1 MTIDSVKSYETLTK
15 GPRARSIIFQLFY
28 ILSPRMKKLIFTIAL
43 LAVGFFF
50 QSHKADE
57 GMFPLSEMKNID
69 LKKAGLKMAPIDLYN
84 PSGVSTIDAIVRVG
98 GCTGSFISNDGLIVT
113 NHHCAFGFVAAMSTV
128 QNNYMRDGFL
138 ANTREQE
145 AQAKGLV
152 CKITAS
158 YSDVSSEVLMGTQS
172 TNDPVERL
180 KIIAANTKKIT
191 EQENKL
197 NPGLQCEI
205 SEMFTGKTYVLFRY
219 QMLKDVRIVYV
230 PARSIGEYG
239 GEKDNWVWPRHSGDF
254 AFLRAYVA
262 PDGSAAEYSA
272 NNVPFKPKKFLKI
285 NTKGIKENDFVFI
298 LGYPGRT
305 FRNQPASFYQY
316 HEEYMLKYVSNL
328 YDWQINKMEEL
339 GKNNEALQIKYAGKI
354 KSLANVTKNYKGKL
368 QGFRRVGLTQKK
380 FAEEQDMQKFIEADP
395 KLKAQFGDVVP
406 SINNLYKEIIT
417 QANRNLFFDYIY
429 NVSPTLQMA
438 AAIDNFKA
446 NFIPLKNK
454 TDKQN
459 FLSTQVPKLKGIFT
473 RVHAQMDPSIEIDAI
488 LKMFEDAHQF
498 DAQNKVAAVE
508 AFYKKFQNEE
518 ARRNYISQLFA
529 KTKVSDKDYM
539 LKILADS
546 GDGFSKIKDGL
557 TVLAGEIN
565 VEMNAFDALD
575 RVREG
580 KMNALLG
587 RYADAKNAF
596 KQKQFIPDANATL
609 RFTYGYVRGYY
620 PNDGEYNKPF
630 TTLAGV
636 IEKEDGKDFELLQ
649 IIKDLYAAKDLG
661 NFIHP
666 DLNDLPV
673 NFLYNLDTTGGNSGS
688 PVLDENG
695 DLVGVNFDRAYTATI
710 NDYAWNEAYSRSVA
724 VDIRYVLW
732 TVQKVAKAQNLL
744 KELGI

>member
-1 MTIDSVKSYETLTK
+1 MHY
-15 GPRARSIIFQLFY
+15 RLFSL
-28 ILSPRMKKLIFTIAL
+28 LSSRMKKLIFTIAL

-197 NPGLQCEI
+197 NPSLQCEI

-406 SINNLYKEIIT
+406 TINNLYKEIIT
-417 QANRNLFFDYIY
+417 HANRNLFFDYLY

-446 NFIPLKNK
+446 NYIPIKNK
-454 TDKQN
+454 SDKQS

-488 LKMFEDAHQF
+488 LKMFEDAHQY

-508 AFYKKFQNEE
+508 AFYKKYTSEE

-529 KTKVSDKDYM
+529 KTKVSDRDYM

-565 VEMNAFDALD
+565 AEMNAFDALD
-575 RVREG
+575 RMREG

-630 TTLAGV
+630 TTLAGI

-744 KELGI
+744 KELNL

>member
-1 MTIDSVKSYETLTK
+1 MDY
-15 GPRARSIIFQLFY
+15 RLFSL
-28 ILSPRMKKLIFTIAL
+28 LSPRMKKLLFTAIVFGL
-43 LAVGFFF
+43 GFLF

-98 GCTGSFISNDGLIVT
+98 GCTGSFVSNDGLIVT
-113 NHHCAFGFVAAMSTV
+113 NHHCAFGYVVAMSTV

-138 ANTREQE
+138 ANNREQE

-180 KIIAANTKKIT
+180 KIIANNIKKIT
-191 EQENKL
+191 DEENKI
-197 NPGLQCEI
+197 NKGLQCEI

-262 PDGSAAEYSA
+262 PDGSAAEYSP

-285 NTKGIKENDFVFI
+285 NTKGIKDNDFVFI

-305 FRNQPASFYQY
+305 FRNQPAAFYQY
-316 HEEYMLKYVSNL
+316 HEEHMLKYVSNL
-328 YDWQINKMEEL
+328 YDWQINKMEEM
-339 GKNNEALQIKYAGKI
+339 GKNSDSLQIKYAGKI

-368 QGFRRVGLTQKK
+368 QGFRRVGLTAKK
-380 FAEEQDMQKFIEADP
+380 YAEEQEMQKFILSDP
-395 KLKAQFGDVVP
+395 KLKSEFGEVVP
-406 SINNLYKEIIT
+406 SINSLYQEVIT
-417 QANRNLFFDYIY
+417 QAPRNLFFDYIY

-438 AAIDNFKA
+438 AAIDNYKA
-446 NFIPLKNK
+446 NYLPMGNK
-454 TDKQN
+454 ADKQQ
-459 FLSTQVPKLKGIFT
+459 FLSTQVPKLKAIFA
-473 RVHAQMDPSIEIDAI
+473 RLYGQMDPAFEIDAI
-488 LKMFEDAHQF
+488 LKMFADARQF
-498 DAQNKVAAVE
+498 NAQNKVAAVE
-508 AFYKKFQNEE
+508 SFYKKYPTEE
-518 ARRNYISQLFA
+518 AQRKYLNQIFA
-529 KTKVSDKDYM
+529 KTKLSDKTYM

-557 TVLAGEIN
+557 TTLAANIN
-565 VEMNAFDALD
+565 IEANAFDALD
-575 RVREG
+575 RIRDG
-580 KMNALLG
+580 KMNGLLA

-596 KQKQFIPDANATL
+596 KQKQFIPDANGTL

-661 NFIHP
+661 NYIHP
-666 DLNDLPV
+666 DLKDLPV

-744 KELGI
+744 MELGI